1 MADTEKKSSFKLDF
15 GEAAHKAQ
23 RKAFDIALD
32 AALKH
37 AGKDRQKAMLQVV
50 DLMEKTLGDT
60 WRPEAYWNLRNRV
73 FNDAD
78 SKWMKFTNAMFDD
91 VDPKIIKLAMM
102 NMGYEGGFRGFHLV
116 HKNAKKYGCDIPWLV
131 LFDPTSA
138 CNLHCTGCW
147 AAEYGHTLNLSY
159 EDMDSL
165 VTQAKALG
173 THSFMLT
180 GGEPLVRK
188 ADILKLAKKHQDCG
202 FHIFTNGTLIDEQFC
217 RDMLDVANIVP
228 SISVEGFEK
237 ENDSRRGAGTFQR
250 VMHAMDL
257 MKQYKLLF
265 GTSIC
270 YTSVNYKTVTSDEFL
285 DMIIDKGVKYTW
297 YFHYMPVG
305 NDASTDLLLNP
316 EQREYMYNRVR
327 EIRGYEGG
335 KPIMAIDFQNDGEFV
350 SGCVAGGKYYCHINP
365 AGDVE
370 PCVFIHYSSAN
381 IHDKSWI
388 ECLQQP
394 LFKDYQANQPFNKN
408 LLRPC
413 PMLENPAILQRLVK
427 ESGAHSTDM
436 TSPEPVEHLCGKCM
450 DYAKCWQPSAD
461 RLWNQ
466 THPEKK
472 S

>member
-1 MADTEKKSSFKLDF
+1 
-15 GEAAHKAQ
+15 
-23 RKAFDIALD
+23 
-32 AALKH
+32 
-37 AGKDRQKAMLQVV
+37 MLQVV

-116 HKNAKKYGCDIPWLV
+116 HENAKKYGCDIPWLV

-237 ENDSRRGAGTFQR
+237 ENDSRRGAGTFQK

-257 MKQYKLLF
+257 MK
-265 GTSIC
+265 
-270 YTSVNYKTVTSDEFL
+270 TV
-285 DMIIDKGVKYTW
+285 
-297 YFHYMPVG
+297 
-305 NDASTDLLLNP
+305 
-316 EQREYMYNRVR
+316 
-327 EIRGYEGG
+327 
-335 KPIMAIDFQNDGEFV
+335 
-350 SGCVAGGKYYCHINP
+350 
-365 AGDVE
+365 
-370 PCVFIHYSSAN
+370 
-381 IHDKSWI
+381 
-388 ECLQQP
+388 
-394 LFKDYQANQPFNKN
+394 
-408 LLRPC
+408 
-413 PMLENPAILQRLVK
+413 
-427 ESGAHSTDM
+427 
-436 TSPEPVEHLCGKCM
+436 
-450 DYAKCWQPSAD
+450 
-461 RLWNQ
+461 
-466 THPEKK
+466 
-472 S
+472 